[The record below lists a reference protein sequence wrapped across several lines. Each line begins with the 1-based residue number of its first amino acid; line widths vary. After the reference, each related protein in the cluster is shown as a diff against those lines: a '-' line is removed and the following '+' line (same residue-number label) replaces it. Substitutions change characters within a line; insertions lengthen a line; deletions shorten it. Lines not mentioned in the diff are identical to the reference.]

1 VSVVGRRNRRK
12 QAILTEAEVAAVSD
26 AAVEFLRSNLGD
38 HPFFSRRQVE
48 RTVRMLPL
56 GARCSEARER
66 LGASLTDVA
75 RQLRV
80 PQYRVRAIESGS
92 LHEIQLEVL
101 EKYIA
106 FLGLQRW
113 YAKWRRANRALVA
126 DLDRTQPKEPRRGR
140 TTRCS

>member
-1 VSVVGRRNRRK
+1 MESVKRTK

-26 AAVEFLRSNLGD
+26 AAVEFLRRNLGD
-38 HPFFSRRQVE
+38 HPFFTRTRVE

-56 GARCSEARER
+56 AARCSEARER
-66 LGASLTDVA
+66 LGASVKDVA

-92 LHEIQLEVL
+92 LREIRLEVL
-101 EKYIA
+101 QKYIV

-113 YAKWRRANRALVA
+113 YAKWRRGNAAL
-126 DLDRTQPKEPRRGR
+126 LGELELTQARDPRRGR